1 MPLPTIAT
9 PIYELVLPS
18 NEKKIKFRP
27 FLVKEEKILIIAL
40 ESKDVVQITSAVKQV
55 ISDCILTKEI
65 VVQELPIFDI
75 EYLFLN
81 IRAKAIGESID
92 LIVTCGDD
100 GVTRVPVTIYVDEIK
115 VNKVDGHTNK
125 IEINNEYTIQ
135 LKYPSLEQF
144 INNNFDLTNKS
155 SENLEKSS
163 KLISMCIDMVY
174 NKEDCWVASDCT
186 EKEILD
192 WIDTLSP
199 KDYKKIEK
207 FFKTMPKLSHEIKVM
222 NPDTQV
228 ENTLV
233 LEGLSDFFA

>member
-40 ESKDVVQITSAVKQV
+40 ESKDVVHITSAVKQV

-65 VVQELPIFDI
+65 AVQELPIFDI

-100 GVTRVPVTIYVDEIK
+100 GVTKVPVTIYVDEIK
-115 VNKVDGHTNK
+115 VNKVENHTNK
-125 IEINNEYTIQ
+125 IEINNGYTIQ

-222 NPDTQV
+222 NPETQV

>member
-115 VNKVDGHTNK
+115 VNKVENHTNK
-125 IEINNEYTIQ
+125 IEINNGYTIQ

-222 NPDTQV
+222 NPETQV

>member
-9 PIYELVLPS
+9 PTYELILPS

-40 ESKDVVQITSAVKQV
+40 ESKDVGQITSAVKQV
-55 ISDCILTKEI
+55 ISDCILTKDLK
-65 VVQELPIFDI
+65 VQELPIFDI

-92 LIVTCGDD
+92 LIITCGDD
-100 GVTRVPVTIYVDEIK
+100 GVTQVPVTIYVDEIK
-115 VNKVDGHTNK
+115 VNRDDDHTNK
-125 IEINNEYTIQ
+125 IEIQGGYTIQ

-144 INNNFDLTNKS
+144 INNNFDLTTKS

-163 KLISMCIDMVY
+163 KLIAMCIDMVY
-174 NKEDCWVASDCT
+174 NKDDCWVGSDCT
-186 EKEILD
+186 ENEIMN

-207 FFKTMPKLSHEIKVM
+207 FFKTMPKLSHELKVI
-222 NPDTQV
+222 NPETQV
-228 ENTLV
+228 ENTLT

>member
-40 ESKDVVQITSAVKQV
+40 ESKDVVHITSAVKQV

-100 GVTRVPVTIYVDEIK
+100 GVTKVPVTIYVDEIK
-115 VNKVDGHTNK
+115 VNKVENHTNK
-125 IEINNEYTIQ
+125 IEINNGYTIQ

-222 NPDTQV
+222 NPETQV

>member
-40 ESKDVVQITSAVKQV
+40 ESRDVVQITSAVKQV
-55 ISDCILTKEI
+55 ISDCVLTKEI
-65 VVQELPIFDI
+65 IVQELPIFDI

-100 GVTRVPVTIYVDEIK
+100 GVTKVPVTIYVDEIK
-115 VNKVDGHTNK
+115 VNKVEDHTNK
-125 IEINNEYTIQ
+125 IEINNGYTIQ

-207 FFKTMPKLSHEIKVM
+207 FFKTMPKLSHELKVM
-222 NPDTQV
+222 NPETKV

>member
-40 ESKDVVQITSAVKQV
+40 ESRDVVQITSAVKQV
-55 ISDCILTKEI
+55 ISDCVLTKEI
-65 VVQELPIFDI
+65 IVQELPIFDI

-100 GVTRVPVTIYVDEIK
+100 GVTKVPVTIYVDEIK
-115 VNKVDGHTNK
+115 VNKVEDHTNK
-125 IEINNEYTIQ
+125 IEINNGYTIQ

-155 SENLEKSS
+155 SENLEN
-163 KLISMCIDMVY
+163 LL
-174 NKEDCWVASDCT
+174 N
-186 EKEILD
+186 
-192 WIDTLSP
+192 
-199 KDYKKIEK
+199 
-207 FFKTMPKLSHEIKVM
+207 
-222 NPDTQV
+222 
-228 ENTLV
+228 
-233 LEGLSDFFA
+233 

>member
-40 ESKDVVQITSAVKQV
+40 ESKDVVHITSAVKQV

-65 VVQELPIFDI
+65 AVQELPIFDI

-115 VNKVDGHTNK
+115 VNKVENHTNK
-125 IEINNEYTIQ
+125 IEINNGYTIQ

-222 NPDTQV
+222 NPETQV

>member
-40 ESKDVVQITSAVKQV
+40 ESKDVVHITSAVKQV
-55 ISDCILTKEI
+55 ISDCILTKDI
-65 VVQELPIFDI
+65 AVQELPIFDI

-115 VNKVDGHTNK
+115 VNKVENHTNK
-125 IEINNEYTIQ
+125 IEINNGYTIQ

-222 NPDTQV
+222 NPETQV